1 MSEHRTS
8 EIKFRITLD
17 ENNLPLAI
25 DWEASDA
32 NEKSRCNSVMM
43 ALWDAK
49 EQNTLRI
56 DLWTKDMLIDEMK
69 QFFHQNLLT
78 MADTFERATGE
89 KNMAADLRDY
99 CAHFA
104 EKMELYPEG
113 E

>member
-1 MSEHRTS
+1 MSGNRTS
-8 EIKFRITLD
+8 EIKFKITLD
-17 ENNLPLAI
+17 ENNLPLTI

-32 NEKSRCNSVMM
+32 NEKSSCNSVMM
-43 ALWDAK
+43 ALWDTK

-56 DLWTKDMLIDEMK
+56 DLWTRDMLIDEMK

-89 KNMAADLRDY
+89 KSMADDLRDY

-113 E
+113 K